1 LRRNNE
7 SALGKGDGQQAES
20 QIEPNRKGALNMA
33 EQMHTEETDRQIDP
47 EKAQRKKR
55 LVDHLAGIK
64 HTLMVMSGKG
74 GVGKS
79 TVAAN
84 LALGLAR
91 SGYQVGLFDMDLHG
105 PSIPRILGINA
116 RAMGLGKRELIAPVL
131 YRPNLKVMSI
141 ESMMNDRDASII
153 WRGPMKIKAIKQFIA
168 DVEWGDLDFLI
179 IDAPPGTGDEP
190 LTIAQTIPGAQ
201 ALIVTTP
208 QELALADVRK
218 AINFCGQLDMP
229 ILGLVE
235 NFSGQV
241 CPQCGAY
248 IEVFGKGGGQ
258 STAKRYGLK
267 FLGGIPW
274 DSRIVSSEDAGQP
287 MELDRDDS
295 GAGPALHNLIE
306 GVVGASKAETM
317 EVQKAAEA

>member
-1 LRRNNE
+1 
-7 SALGKGDGQQAES
+7 
-20 QIEPNRKGALNMA
+20 MA
-33 EQMHTEETDRQIDP
+33 EQMQTEESPRPIDS
-47 EKAQRKKR
+47 EKALRKQR
-55 LVDHLAGIK
+55 LMHNLADIR

-91 SGYQVGLFDMDLHG
+91 AGYRVGLLDMDLHG
-105 PSIPRILGINA
+105 PSIPRILGISD
-116 RAMGLGKRELIAPVL
+116 RAAGMEDGNLIAPVL
-131 YRPNLKVMSI
+131 YRPNLEVISI
-141 ESMMNDRDASII
+141 ETMMIDREASVI

-168 DVEWGDLDFLI
+168 DVGWGRLDFLI

-208 QELALADVRK
+208 HELALADVRK
-218 AINFCGQLDMP
+218 AIDFCRQLSMP

-235 NFSGQV
+235 NFSGQI
-241 CPQCGAY
+241 CPQCGAS
-248 IEVFGKGGGQ
+248 IQVFGQGGGQ

-274 DSRIVSSEDAGQP
+274 DSRIVSSEEVGRP
-287 MELDRDDS
+287 LEFDRDEA
-295 GAGPALHNLIE
+295 GAGPALRNLIE
-306 GVVGASKAETM
+306 KVVEASKEQTIGDK
-317 EVQKAAEA
+317 KAAEA